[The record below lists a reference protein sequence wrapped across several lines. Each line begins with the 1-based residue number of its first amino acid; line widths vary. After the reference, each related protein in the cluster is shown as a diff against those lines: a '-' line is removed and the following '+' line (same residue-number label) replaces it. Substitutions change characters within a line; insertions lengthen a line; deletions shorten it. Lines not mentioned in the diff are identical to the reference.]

1 MNKKLYKQYLTD
13 LNEIENAFIGKDVKN
28 QKLLNFWKGLVR
40 DSEGKWLKYYFEGY
54 KYFQY
59 GNQPKPDL
67 IKPSDI
73 SLIKAAIRQNKAFA
87 QGIVNQSYLNFKPW
101 LIKLHKK
108 QIYNGQQVKIA
119 TKKRFALIIHSRIV
133 LDAIIPLAI
142 KYNDPYINRN
152 TQKVCLPQI
161 DNEGFPV
168 DIWQNKNE
176 VSHYY
181 PDPKF
186 IDQYLKAM
194 KELLQAIVAN
204 SDISQEDLLSKIAL
218 YYQYAINTHMFE
230 NINQSLFANQVN
242 VLLQVFGY
250 KPINHGILDFVAL
263 RFQPV
268 NFIKY
273 FVDEV
278 IETKNN
284 RLKSTLSREDERYL
298 ELSQLK

>member
-1 MNKKLYKQYLTD
+1 MNKNLLKQYLTE
-13 LNEIENAFIGKDVKN
+13 LKEIEHALTRKDTKN

-59 GNQPKPDL
+59 GIQTKPDL
-67 IKPSDI
+67 TKPSDI
-73 SLIKAAIRQNKAFA
+73 SLIKAANRQNKAFA
-87 QGIVNQSYLNFKPW
+87 QGIINQSYLNFKSW

-108 QIYNGQQVKIA
+108 QIYNGQEIKIA

-133 LDAIIPLAI
+133 LDAVIPLAS
-142 KYNDPYINRN
+142 KYNDPYINTGLQR
-152 TQKVCLPQI
+152 VYLPKI
-161 DNEGFPV
+161 AKEGLPM
-168 DIWQNKNE
+168 DIWQSKNE

-194 KELLQAIVAN
+194 KELLQEIMTN
-204 SDISQEDLLSKIAL
+204 PDNSQEALLSKIAL
-218 YYQYAINTHMFE
+218 YYQYGINTHMFE

-273 FVDEV
+273 FADEV
-278 IETKNN
+278 T
-284 RLKSTLSREDERYL
+284 REENMLDKLDKRYL
-298 ELSQLK
+298 RLSQFK